1 MAIPRDLSLK
11 VAQDAYLKTPVSETM
26 DKSVIILDDAV
37 CINEAARVMEANSVS
52 SILIRNSK
60 TGQVTGIVTERDIL
74 YRAVAKSLGTFKV
87 NIGKIMSTPLVTVNK
102 EIQCIEAVKIMR
114 GKGLRRLPVVE
125 KGNIVGIVTLM
136 SLVGNLP
143 LRSIELVEL
152 EMPQNS
158 KSTMLSCPYCESK
171 FAEKGELSRHIDR
184 IHLGSGL
191 LEGDLRKWE

>member
-1 MAIPRDLSLK
+1 MAIPKDLSLK
-11 VAQDAYLKTPVSETM
+11 VTQDAYLKTPVSEIM
-26 DKSVIILDDAV
+26 DKSAIILDGAV
-37 CINEAARVMEANSVS
+37 CINEAARVMEANGVS
-52 SILIRNSK
+52 SILVRNSK
-60 TGQVTGIVTERDIL
+60 TGEVTGIVTERDIL

-87 NIGKIMSTPLVTVNK
+87 NIGEIMSTPLVTVNK
-102 EIQCIEAVKIMR
+102 EVQCIEAIKIMR
-114 GKGLRRLPVVE
+114 EKGLRRLPVVE